1 MSVKCGYSNKYYP
14 LLIGIF
20 SRDVSETK
28 QEFKKFVDNTFLDPD
43 SVYRKFMSGVDLSST
58 QTPVFEPKQVSSRTG
73 IEVKTD
79 SNSAQQYYV
88 GEARQYNK
96 MANDFAKTI
105 ISLSVFDLNTET
117 FVNPNQVVGDSS
129 LLNKGIFEYK
139 KSLLNTISQ
148 YTGETLSDLDSL
160 SITDLNDT
168 FNNILSTFESIV
180 NHTTDR
186 DASYYKAYN
195 AFVTLKTFDDLLGEL
210 TPFVKI
216 NPEYKKASQFSKQRY
231 HYVGPNVQHYTGFS
245 TNEYADIKDSVS
257 DLAKI
262 LLKYIPEVNING
274 EIIDGTSISLS
285 GFNSAMGK
293 LKMWAEDSIIP
304 EVQDEL
310 KKGTNMDMGKL
321 IDMYEDALSTNK
333 NIIPEHI
340 TYLRSKLAGIRRFI
354 YSPRMSQD
362 IKNMFTHLVE
372 KTVLSSYVSYNQV
385 GENAAMEVKNL
396 TERTILMQN
405 RFIDEVID
413 AASLYWKK
421 NNEKFKSLLRK
432 HGITVWGNKIRIG
445 DALIT
450 KAPTGT
456 MTISGP
462 INNFEQ
468 IIGDLAQL
476 VIAEDFNNV
485 AAQVHPNSDITD
497 IQLYTPVLGTIIFNV
512 NANNQA
518 KINYGQGRDLA
529 KVLSVINGSDT
540 INVIKNSEGNN
551 LPLYQMICLAYSH
564 RNVFNE
570 ISQQLENN
578 PDVQSPYYDNAI
590 YQNIQHVKSPKIR
603 SEVVVNRNVQTAA
616 KLNESDVMHLAI
628 VYDFYQNLVTKQSQ
642 SDTAN
647 SQIGIIGLQSH
658 VYSDK
663 NKHFI
668 MQFDINKTWD
678 FGRFGSFNFKTIL
691 DQYFKTANKADLNKI
706 VDVWFNTN
714 KAQIES
720 TLNIIFDDYEKAVGQ
735 RFNNLAEL
743 KTYLS
748 EHKIDN
754 IRALFAAS
762 NVEFVDEIHASKLG
776 KAWTVNETI
785 ENFANIFTDKS
796 KFDEFVSDQF
806 NQFLK
811 ESDKAWKTISTDK
824 NVVDSFKVKLPQF
837 VKGRKLLK
845 QLPNGTINPL
855 LYSYFIMDSF
865 LTNEY
870 NKMMVGNVYT
880 HPNKNKEK
888 PTAENYLQHSLA
900 ARWISQVKRM
910 VIYGATYHSYAQGL
924 KDGVPERVKMAVM
937 PDIGSHVQNIS
948 GMSSVVD
955 SMDGSGYTSPF
966 LSRWQNVSL
975 IDAAVGANKK
985 TIYHDIDSK
994 YGLPKLLKWA
1004 EYEITNALRRNSHDV
1019 SLEQMFKKMH
1029 DFEFSDDFTYSQ
1041 TFDNLYFRDK
1051 VTGNYYKIKQ
1061 IKIED
1066 GIATRSLAQV
1076 NKLGQE
1082 LVDGLTDTFDA
1093 DSIYKIDQIFGGA
1106 WAMELNPLTQDLQY
1120 SEKNLDYTN
1129 KIICDYNLK
1138 DNMIGWLVNKSAI
1151 KVGTSNLNPSST
1163 WFNDAPL
1170 LYTTMSTKFGGVQMN
1185 ADHELDEAEVTEMT
1199 QMISGLE
1206 QNGFT
1211 HDIATRTYQEI
1222 GKFCYEAISK
1232 LQDIIYKG
1240 DKNELYKVFGKAVI
1254 KAFQTGTKDT
1264 LGLAQSFV
1272 KLAQKGFND
1281 NNIDYRIPFSSASIN
1296 GIFNSTVTS
1305 SLVRDAIR
1313 RHYNGVAAVLNPS
1326 YNVMQ
1331 YYNVLGDNYRYE
1343 ELIDLIKEVTDGT
1356 PLEGLTID
1364 NAVNQVYVKDIAGND
1379 VLNPFILDITPEDPI
1394 DFEDTIVIF
1403 NEPNGDGTY
1412 NRLGET
1418 TLLPFEVKKI
1428 DSYEAYDYYRHYEP
1442 RTMMRWSLK
1451 PKNLKGSDTIFFA
1464 NGKKYSM
1471 FESPY
1476 TKILHYFVEAD
1487 LAANDLVSLED
1498 ELRKQVTEELKS
1510 ITTNPEVINSV
1521 FTDRWNTILNILN
1534 PFITEGQNVNISK
1547 ILPNVK
1553 RLLAKK
1559 QQEVLNALSE
1569 LKPIQWGNEILTPE
1583 SYQVIPAQIVMGKL
1597 YAKQLGLLPGDSI
1610 AQIKRQGWQ
1619 FFKNRISGY
1628 YNDDNPNPFTYDW
1641 TLFDG
1646 TGNKLY
1652 VKLRTPQVSDLYTN
1666 SSPNSD
1672 YKIIEGDVY
1681 YNSNEI
1687 CSAEG
1692 KQFITYFDE
1701 DGNTRNVVIIDTID
1715 RLKELENSKAFSLT
1729 QRNYRLDNYKQLAL
1743 DEFGEGVSIQ
1753 LNTRGNN
1760 NKWTIKNI
1768 AEFENAQQ
1776 IVNALAENQD
1786 YLFEQKITKLA
1797 QAKFN
1802 SFEKSLKFVGTRIP
1816 CQSMQSFAPMETII
1830 FTDSETNEVYVP
1842 TNIFYL
1848 QGSDLDIDKQYILG
1862 YSISNNGYISTDEN
1876 AAPHLRADA
1885 LRNRVVDNVFDVILN
1900 SKNQINL
1907 TMPITT
1913 DRMQKLAAKSKMGES
1928 AKVMSPYDPA
1938 SKYLMQIQ
1946 NMVGKAVIGNVA
1958 TALKSFFALSNVYN
1972 TKFQQIYELIKTG
1985 QYDDARNMLQ
1995 RYTFMSKNKLITLA
2009 NVNVDLFNSLIV
2021 QDEFGELQIDPN
2033 IPADIRETL
2042 ANIISYEDALED
2054 QSMLLGE
2061 LLNSATDN
2069 AKELILK
2076 KINADTNWVD
2086 MYTISFMLGET
2097 LDDVGKL
2104 MLDDD
2109 ITELV
2114 NNYSSSVFDTNQNTD
2129 KIKYIKNI
2137 IHKTKDSAKIR
2148 KYEELLDKAIAA
2160 DEVRILGK
2168 ILKINQGLPTNT
2180 TDTYSYIKSIEKY
2193 IESKYN
2199 RDLIAPVEYALVDL
2213 TEAIEAAKLTNDS
2226 KGVSK
2231 LAKIYNA
2238 LKNKMNKE
2246 WVYFDLIKF
2255 IIDPEYKQEQ
2265 IDKYEGYKTN
2275 FNILEVIS
2283 EVPHFREMFNVLA
2296 LNKQILNSL
2305 STRNRLE
2312 DIVWNQIMH
2321 RSKGEGGVRTNKA
2334 NASKVLD
2341 KEEIRELKDQVDKH
2355 LINSWIIS
2363 KGLSI
2368 TIPADP
2374 VNNPAA
2380 YVLNLDNP
2388 EHITQFRWHIED
2400 YVIPTLKEKLP
2411 NNRFISLLT
2420 LGIKQGIQFYKL
2432 PFNMVQID
2440 NTQKTRSLYEEAL
2453 YAFNNLNTIKVEN
2466 IDMNLVDLFYLY
2478 NLIVHQDKFGPNS
2491 LTRIFEDLISA
2502 AGNEKLLVYDF
2513 NAWIDKQDIQQL
2525 VKTFPID
2532 IKMAESTP
2540 VVEDVTIGFETQPTE
2555 TDLEEASIETGTEL
2569 EQQDFATQWSKKE
2582 GWSVDYFNRKVKPR
2596 LNEAWQLEYEFS
2608 EDQESPVQLEGSM
2621 TFKYDGQQRQ
2631 GVLAETTIDAIRLG
2645 ERTATTRYESDKNID
2660 YWRQAKVGDRIK
2672 FKSGKDFVIV
2682 EVTKP
2687 LTKLIPNTQLSLFSN
2702 STEDTQKFTLH
2713 SGGAI
2718 GSDTYWSEAGK
2729 QFGIVTNHY
2738 YHGNKTP
2745 NGNFEIS
2752 ESDYKEGVERVQRAN
2767 QTLNRKPD
2775 RYMDLLARNWAQ
2787 VKYSD
2792 AIFAI
2797 GTIKNGIVSGGTGWA
2812 VQMAIDAGKP
2822 VFVFDQVKD
2831 AWFKYQNN
2839 QWIKT
2844 DTPTLTEN
2852 FAGIGTREIGI
2863 NGKHAIE
2870 EVYAKTFR
2878 VNVKPVSGQ
2887 QLDLFAN
2894 YYDTKPSTES
2904 KLIAL
2909 VKAANMKGLHLV
2921 YDADLVEEDPSIRNA
2936 KGFVRNGE
2944 IYINADRA
2952 TDDTV
2957 IHEFG
2962 HLYLADAK
2970 LNNPDA
2976 YYKLLAKI
2984 RETPT
2989 WRAMRALPEYANKRG
3004 SDFDE
3009 EVLAS
3014 MISSAESYGGSS
3026 EYGLV
3031 LEAIDLV
3038 SQDYKDFLKSDILP
3052 TLSDAFIDNYKE
3064 QQKLATIKNKLIK
3077 DNIIKEDCK

>member
-28 QEFKKFVDNTFLDPD
+28 EEFRKFVENTFLDPD
-43 SVYRKFMSGVDLSST
+43 SVYRTFMSGVDLNST

-105 ISLSVFDLNTET
+105 ISLSVFNLETET
-117 FVNPNQVVGDSS
+117 FVNPNQIVGDSS

-139 KSLLNTISQ
+139 KSLLNTIAQ
-148 YTGETLSDLDSL
+148 YIGETLSDLDSL
-160 SITDLNDT
+160 SITDINDT
-168 FNNILSTFESIV
+168 FNTVLGKFESII
-180 NHTTDR
+180 NHTTEH
-186 DASYYKAYN
+186 DANYYKAYN
-195 AFVTLKTFDDLLGEL
+195 AFVTLKTFDDLLNEL

-216 NPEYKKASQFSKQRY
+216 NPEYKKASQYSKQRY
-231 HYVGPNVQHYTGFS
+231 NYIGPNVQHYTGFS
-245 TNEYADIKDSVS
+245 TNEYADIKDAVS

-262 LLKYIPEVNING
+262 LLKYIPEVNANG
-274 EIIDGTSISLS
+274 EIIDDTSISLS
-285 GFNSAMGK
+285 GFNSAMSK
-293 LKMWAEDSIIP
+293 LKMWAEDSTNP

-310 KKGTNMDMGKL
+310 KKGTNMDMDMGKL

-385 GENAAMEVKNL
+385 GENNPLEVKNL

-405 RFIDEVID
+405 RFIDDVIE
-413 AASLYWKK
+413 AATAYWKE
-421 NNEKFKSLLRK
+421 NNEKFKALLRR
-432 HGITVWGNKIRIG
+432 HGITIWGDKIKIG

-450 KAPTGT
+450 KAPTGV
-456 MTISGP
+456 MSISGP
-462 INNFEQ
+462 VNNFEQ
-468 IIGDLAQL
+468 ILGDIVQL
-476 VIAEDFNNV
+476 IIADDFNNV
-485 AAQVHPNSDITD
+485 AQQVHPNSDLTD
-497 IQLYTPVLGTIIFNV
+497 IQLYAPVLGTIIFNV
-512 NANNQA
+512 NSNSKG

-540 INVIKNSEGNN
+540 INVIKNAEGNN
-551 LPLYQMICLAYSH
+551 LPLYQMICLAYAH
-564 RNVFNE
+564 RNIFNE
-570 ISQQLENN
+570 ITQQLESN
-578 PDVQSPYYDNAI
+578 PDLQSPYYDNAV
-590 YQNIQHVKSPKIR
+590 YQNIQHIKSPKIR
-603 SEVVVNRNVQTAA
+603 SEVVVNRNVQTSA
-616 KLNESDVMHLAI
+616 KLTESDVIHLAI

-691 DQYFKTANKADLNKI
+691 DQYFKSANIADLNKI
-706 VDVWFNTN
+706 TDVWFNTN

-720 TLNIIFDDYEKAVGQ
+720 TLNIIFDDYEKATGQ
-735 RFNNLAEL
+735 RFNSLSEL

-748 EHKIDN
+748 QHKIDDIRN
-754 IRALFAAS
+754 IFAAS
-762 NVEFVDEIHASKLG
+762 SVEFVDEIHASKIG
-776 KAWTVNETI
+776 KSWTVNETI
-785 ENFANIFTDKS
+785 ENFANIFTDRA
-796 KFDEFVSDQF
+796 KFDEFISDQF

-811 ESDKAWKTISTDK
+811 EIDKAWKTISKDK
-824 NVVDSFKVKLPQF
+824 NVINSFETKLPEF
-837 VKGRKLLK
+837 VKGNTLLK
-845 QLPNGTINPL
+845 TGRNGKINPL

-924 KDGVPERVKMAVM
+924 KDGIPERVKMAVM
-937 PDIGSHVQNIS
+937 PDIGSNVQNIS

-985 TIYHDIDSK
+985 TIYHDIDSR

-1004 EYEITNALRRNSHDV
+1004 EYEITNALRRNSKDV
-1019 SLEQMFKKMH
+1019 SLEQLFRKMH
-1029 DFEFSDDFTYSQ
+1029 DFEFSDDFSYSQ

-1051 VTGNYYKIKQ
+1051 NTGNYYKINQ
-1061 IKIED
+1061 ITIED
-1066 GIATRSLAQV
+1066 GIATRRLSSV
-1076 NKLGQE
+1076 DKFGQE
-1082 LVDGLTDTFDA
+1082 LVGGLTDQFDA
-1093 DSIYKIDQIFGGA
+1093 DSIYKLDQIFGGA
-1106 WAMELNPLTQDLQY
+1106 WAMELNPLTKNLQY
-1120 SEKNLDYTN
+1120 SEKNLDYVN

-1151 KVGTSNLNPSST
+1151 KVGTSNLNPKTT
-1163 WFNDAPL
+1163 WFDDAPL

-1211 HDIATRTYQEI
+1211 HDIATRAYQEI
-1222 GKFCYEAISK
+1222 GRFCHEAISK

-1240 DKNELYKVFGKAVI
+1240 DKNELYKVFGKAVV

-1264 LGLAQSFV
+1264 LGLAQSFI
-1272 KLAQKGFND
+1272 KLAQKSFD
-1281 NNIDYRIPFSSASIN
+1281 DSSIDYRIPFSSASIN

-1356 PLEGLTID
+1356 ELEGLTID
-1364 NAVNQVYVKDIAGND
+1364 NATNQVYVTDINGND
-1379 VLNPFILDITPEDPI
+1379 RLNPFILDITPEDPI

-1403 NEPNGDGTY
+1403 NQPNGDGTY

-1418 TLLPFEVKKI
+1418 TVIPFEVKKI

-1451 PKNLKGSDTIFFA
+1451 PKNLKGSDTVFIA
-1464 NGKKYSM
+1464 NGRKYSM

-1498 ELRKQVTEELKS
+1498 ELRKQITEELKN
-1510 ITTNPEVINSV
+1510 ITNNPEIINNI
-1521 FTDRWNTILNILN
+1521 FNDRWNNILNILN
-1534 PFITEGQNVNISK
+1534 PFIIDNQNINISK
-1547 ILPNVK
+1547 VLPNIK
-1553 RLLAKK
+1553 RILYKK
-1559 QQEVLNALSE
+1559 QQELLNSLSE

-1583 SYQVIPAQIVMGKL
+1583 SYQVIPAQIIMGKL

-1610 AQIKRQGWQ
+1610 TQIKRQGPQ

-1628 YNDDNPNPFTYDW
+1628 YTEDNLNPFTYDW

-1646 TGNKLY
+1646 IGNKLY
-1652 VKLRTPQVSDLYTN
+1652 VKLRTPQVTDLYTN

-1681 YNSNEI
+1681 FEGEEI

-1692 KQFITYFDE
+1692 KQFITYIDE
-1701 DGNTRNVVIIDTID
+1701 NGDQRNVVIIDTVD

-1729 QRNYRLDNYKQLAL
+1729 QRNYRLDNYKELVL
-1743 DEFGEGVSIQ
+1743 DEFEEGVSIQ
-1753 LNTRGNN
+1753 LNTRGTN
-1760 NKWTIKNI
+1760 NKWTVKNI
-1768 AEFENAQQ
+1768 AEFDEAQQ

-1786 YLFEQKITKLA
+1786 YLFEQKISKLA
-1797 QAKFN
+1797 TAKYN

-1816 CQSMQSFAPMETII
+1816 CQSMQSFAPMEIVA
-1830 FTDSETNEVYVP
+1830 FTDSETNEVYAP

-1862 YSISNNGYISTDEN
+1862 YSISKNGYISTDEN
-1876 AAPHLRADA
+1876 AAPYLRADA
-1885 LRNRVVDNVFDVILN
+1885 LRNRVVDNIFDVILN

-1913 DRMQKLAAKSKMGES
+1913 DRMQQLAAKSKMGES
-1928 AKVMSPYDPA
+1928 AKVMSPFDPA

-1972 TKFQQIYELIKTG
+1972 TKFKQIYELIRSG
-1985 QYDDARNMLQ
+1985 QYDTAREMLN
-1995 RYTFMSKNKLITLA
+1995 RYTFTSNNKLITLA
-2009 NVNVDLFNSLIV
+2009 NVNVELFNSLIV
-2021 QDEFGELQIDPN
+2021 QDESGELQLDPN
-2033 IPADIRETL
+2033 IPADIREII
-2042 ANIISYEDALED
+2042 ANVINYEDALED

-2086 MYTISFMLGET
+2086 MYTVSFMLGES
-2097 LDDVGKL
+2097 LEDVGKL

-2114 NNYSSSVFDTNQNTD
+2114 NDYSSSVFDKTQNTD
-2129 KIKYIKNI
+2129 KIKYIRTAIRDNI
-2137 IHKTKDSAKIR
+2137 KTNPEKVA
-2148 KYEELLDKAIAA
+2148 KYEKLLDKAIAA
-2160 DEVRILGK
+2160 EEVRILGK

-2180 TDTYSYIKSIEKY
+2180 TDTYNYIKSIEKY

-2199 RDLIAPVEYALVDL
+2199 ADLLTAVEDALNIL
-2213 TEAIEAAKLTNDS
+2213 LEAVKEAEATDNW
-2226 KGVSK
+2226 KGVNK
-2231 LAKIYNA
+2231 LAKIYNS
-2238 LKNKMNKE
+2238 LKAKMNQN
-2246 WVYFDLIKF
+2246 WVRFDLIKF
-2255 IIDPEYKQEQ
+2255 ILDPEYKQEQ
-2265 IDKYEGYKTN
+2265 INLYEQYKTN
-2275 FNILEVIS
+2275 FNILEVIA
-2283 EVPHFREMFNVLA
+2283 EVPHFKEMFNVLA

-2312 DIVWNQIMH
+2312 DIVWNQVIH
-2321 RSKGEGGVRTNKA
+2321 RPKKA
-2334 NASKVLD
+2334 NGTRSDRPNVSKVLD
-2341 KEEIRELKDQVDKH
+2341 KEEIREIKDQVDKH

-2368 TIPADP
+2368 TVPAEAY
-2374 VNNPAA
+2374 NNAA
-2380 YVLNLDNP
+2380 PEVLRLNTPKNIDRFRRYV
-2388 EHITQFRWHIED
+2388 ED
-2400 YVIPTLKEKLP
+2400 YAIPMLKEKLP

-2420 LGIKQGIQFYKL
+2420 FGLKQNVPFYKL
-2432 PFNMVQID
+2432 PFNMVQVD

-2466 IDMNLVDLFYLY
+2466 IDMNLVDMFYLY
-2478 NLIVHQDKFGPNS
+2478 NLIINQDKFGPNS
-2491 LTRIFEDLISA
+2491 LTRIFEDLIAA

-2513 NAWIDKQDIQQL
+2513 NSWIDKQDIQQL
-2525 VKTFPID
+2525 VDTFPIPD
-2532 IKMAESTP
+2532 IKMSESTP
-2540 VVEDVTIGFETQPTE
+2540 VIEDSSIGFETQPTE
-2555 TDLEEASIETGTEL
+2555 SDLEEAAVEAGTTLGE
-2569 EQQDFATQWSKKE
+2569 QDFATEWSKKE
-2582 GWSVDYFNRKVKPR
+2582 GWSTEYFNEKVKPR
-2596 LNEAWQLEYEFS
+2596 LGEAWQLEYVFS
-2608 EDQESPVQLEGSM
+2608 EDQESPIQLEGSM
-2621 TFKYDGQQRQ
+2621 IFKYNGKQRV
-2631 GVLAETTIDAIRLG
+2631 GVQAETTLDAIRLG
-2645 ERTATTRYESDKNID
+2645 ERTATTCYEFDKNID
-2660 YWRQAKVGDRIK
+2660 YWKQAKVGDRIK
-2672 FKSGKDFVIV
+2672 FKSGNDFVIV

-2687 LTKLIPNTQLSLFSN
+2687 LTKL
-2702 STEDTQKFTLH
+2702 
-2713 SGGAI
+2713 
-2718 GSDTYWSEAGK
+2718 
-2729 QFGIVTNHY
+2729 V
-2738 YHGNKTP
+2738 
-2745 NGNFEIS
+2745 
-2752 ESDYKEGVERVQRAN
+2752 
-2767 QTLNRKPD
+2767 PD
-2775 RYMDLLARNWAQ
+2775 LQ
-2787 VKYSD
+2787 S
-2792 AIFAI
+2792 
-2797 GTIKNGIVSGGTGWA
+2797 
-2812 VQMAIDAGKP
+2812 
-2822 VFVFDQVKD
+2822 
-2831 AWFKYQNN
+2831 
-2839 QWIKT
+2839 
-2844 DTPTLTEN
+2844 
-2852 FAGIGTREIGI
+2852 
-2863 NGKHAIE
+2863 
-2870 EVYAKTFR
+2870 
-2878 VNVKPVSGQ
+2878 
-2887 QLDLFAN
+2887 DLFTN
-2894 YYDTKPSTES
+2894 YYDTKPSVES

-2921 YDADLVEEDPSIRNA
+2921 YDADLINEDPSIRNS
-2936 KGFVRNGE
+2936 KGFIKNGE

-2970 LNNPDA
+2970 LQHPTE
-2976 YYKLLAKI
+2976 YYQLLSKVKETSFWKL
-2984 RETPT
+2984 
-2989 WRAMRALPEYANKRG
+2989 MRSMPEYANKRG

-3014 MISSAESYGGSS
+3014 LIDRSYNDGLGG
-3026 EYGLV
+3026 V
-3031 LEAIDLV
+3031 DHAIVVEALDLV
-3038 SQDYKDFLKSDILP
+3038 SPKYKEFLKSDILP
-3052 TLSDAFIDNYKE
+3052 ILSDTFISNYKE